1 MEEYVPIRFLFV
13 VAALLFGLSACNEAS
28 ETVEL
33 DHLGYL
39 EKNAK
44 ADGVTVTSS
53 GLQYKVLESGE
64 GKSPALNSVVKVHY
78 EGTLVD
84 GTKFDSSYDRGAPA
98 QFPVNGVIAGW
109 TEALQLMKEGDVWEL
124 TIPADIAYGARGAPG
139 TPIGPG
145 ATLVFKVELVE
156 VY

>member
-1 MEEYVPIRFLFV
+1 MPIRFLCV
-13 VAALLFGLSACNEAS
+13 LAALLFGLSACNEAS

-64 GKSPALNSVVKVHY
+64 GKSPALNSIVKVHY

-84 GTKFDSSYDRGAPA
+84 GTKFDSSYDRGTPA

-124 TIPADIAYGARGAPG
+124 TIPGDIAYGARGAPG
-139 TPIGPG
+139 TPIGPD
-145 ATLVFKVELVE
+145 ATLIFKVELVE